1 MNALNGLSGKLSI
14 MRILVSTVVISVL
27 ATWMTANIICW
38 VHGCQMVGIGTQE
51 VSLILGALAAKSS
64 QRLFEAKTV
73 IPTDKTQ

>member
-14 MRILVSTVVISVL
+14 MRILVTSVVVTVL
-27 ATWMTANIICW
+27 LTWVTANILCW
-38 VHGCQMVGIGTQE
+38 VNGCQMVNIGVQE
-51 VSLILGALAAKSS
+51 VALILGALAAKSS